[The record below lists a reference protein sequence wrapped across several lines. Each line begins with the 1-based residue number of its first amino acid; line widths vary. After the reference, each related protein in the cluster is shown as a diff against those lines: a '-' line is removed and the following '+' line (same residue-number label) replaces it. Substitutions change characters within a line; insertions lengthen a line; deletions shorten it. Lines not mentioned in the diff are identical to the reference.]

1 MHGRGLVNTSYMQQL
16 GSQPE
21 VLAPALLRTAKDE
34 AGSASCMLQCRS
46 MGTSSPAPN
55 AAASES
61 AYALARLVRGIC

>member
-16 GSQPE
+16 GSQ
-21 VLAPALLRTAKDE
+21 VLAPALLRTATDE